1 VIVING
7 ATPQEMREFYDS
19 VEVVGRM
26 DHPLSM
32 PYEHRNI
39 YLARGRRKNL
49 LEDWSELKHYI

>member
-1 VIVING
+1 MIVITG
-7 ATPQEMREFYDS
+7 ASPEEVRKLYAE

-26 DHPLSM
+26 GTTYTM

-49 LEDWSELKHYI
+49 LNDWANVKAYI